1 MKVVQVL
8 EWATLILRFCAT
20 ARLMGVATNTSTPAN
35 HDARTWPTA
44 DMDGEHIAAAKHLD
58 GTRPR
63 STGEGVPWLTPLVA
77 RVDRAGRRKPSQT
90 QPEPFDQ
97 VQRQTRHA
105 TVPYHCTC
113 IHIITCC
120 FVQILEDSVPLPGLE
135 PTRGW
140 CAATNARIRVTV
152 VRGIAPD
159 NCRYYT
165 YSMCVH
171 WHIPT
176 LPSRLS
182 ICRPSKVFI
191 LP

>member
-1 MKVVQVL
+1 MRQFPTTVRVY
-8 EWATLILRFCAT
+8 TLL
-20 ARLMGVATNTSTPAN
+20 
-35 HDARTWPTA
+35 H
-44 DMDGEHIAAAKHLD
+44 AASYNA
-58 GTRPR
+58 
-63 STGEGVPWLTPLVA
+63 
-77 RVDRAGRRKPSQT
+77 
-90 QPEPFDQ
+90 
-97 VQRQTRHA
+97 
-105 TVPYHCTC
+105 
-113 IHIITCC
+113 
-120 FVQILEDSVPLPGLE
+120 ILEDSVPLPGLE